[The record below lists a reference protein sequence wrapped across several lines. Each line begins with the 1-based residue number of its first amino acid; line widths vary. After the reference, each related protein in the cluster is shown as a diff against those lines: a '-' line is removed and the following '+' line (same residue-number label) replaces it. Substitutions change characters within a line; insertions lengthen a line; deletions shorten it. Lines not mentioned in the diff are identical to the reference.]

1 MSSSTTPNSAHI
13 AIVGA
18 GFCGALAAVV
28 LARAGHRVTLIDRH
42 SVYPK
47 QFRVEKFAGGQ
58 IELMRKLGIFKAIAE
73 ASTPFKDIANVR
85 AGRIVD
91 RTPNQHYGILYE
103 EIVRVV
109 RAQLPSSV
117 AFIIDDVT
125 ALKTGPQKQEV
136 VLSSG
141 QALSVD
147 LVLLATGMNG
157 ALAHRLGIGQ
167 HMVAE
172 GHSISFGFTIP
183 AEPGLTFNALT
194 CYGSGATNRIDYLSL
209 FPIGDTLRANLFTYL
224 DQRDPW
230 IRELRRNPSTS
241 LGESMPG
248 LAAYLRPY
256 DPVDGVQNWTMNLTT
271 AASVNQDGIV
281 LIGDAYQTSCPA
293 TGMGV
298 TRLLNDVDRLCN
310 VHIPRWLTTPGMA
323 KEKIAR
329 FYDDPVKQDIDTQAI
344 RMAHFRR
351 SLITDRSLQWRF
363 RRQEHFMRRRFL
375 DLVHR
380 VRFKDTSG
388 SRARS

>member
-73 ASTPFKDIANVR
+73 ASTPFKDIVNVR

-157 ALAHRLGIGQ
+157 ALAHRLGD
-167 HMVAE
+167 
-172 GHSISFGFTIP
+172 
-183 AEPGLTFNALT
+183 
-194 CYGSGATNRIDYLSL
+194 RK
-209 FPIGDTLRANLFTYL
+209 
-224 DQRDPW
+224 
-230 IRELRRNPSTS
+230 
-241 LGESMPG
+241 
-248 LAAYLRPY
+248 
-256 DPVDGVQNWTMNLTT
+256 
-271 AASVNQDGIV
+271 SVV
-281 LIGDAYQTSCPA
+281 
-293 TGMGV
+293 
-298 TRLLNDVDRLCN
+298 
-310 VHIPRWLTTPGMA
+310 
-323 KEKIAR
+323 
-329 FYDDPVKQDIDTQAI
+329 
-344 RMAHFRR
+344 
-351 SLITDRSLQWRF
+351 
-363 RRQEHFMRRRFL
+363 
-375 DLVHR
+375 
-380 VRFKDTSG
+380 
-388 SRARS
+388 